1 MKNILEGFKKFII
14 RGNAVDL
21 AVGVMIGAAL
31 GSVVNS
37 LVKDVFTP
45 FVSAL
50 AKIPDFSNYSFE
62 LGDSVINF
70 GIFLNNLISFF
81 VTAFA
86 IYFFVVVP
94 MNKFLDKVKRGET
107 PKDPTTKKCSECL
120 SEIPI
125 GAKRCSFCTQIV
137 N

>member
-1 MKNILEGFKKFII
+1 MKNILEGFKKFIV

-45 FVSAL
+45 FISAL
-50 AKIPDFSNYSFE
+50 AKVPDFSNLSFKIGE
-62 LGDSVINF
+62 SVINF

-81 VTAFA
+81 VTALA
-86 IYFFVVVP
+86 IYLFVVIP
-94 MNKFLDKVKRGET
+94 MNKFLDKVKRGEA
-107 PKDPTTKKCSECL
+107 PKDPTTKKCGECL

-125 GAKRCSFCTQIV
+125 GAKRCSFCAQPV